1 MVLYFK
7 LPLDHLGYPAKGPQI
22 RGESGRSGPSPENL
36 RQTLFLVSRKARG
49 TAGMGFGAQSFYPL
63 LLEHFFPTRNRGRGD
78 ADQTTHFPD
87 SSACLEHPNGDHP
100 AHFQSF
106 CTPFGPH
113 PTILPTCDRWDIFYT
128 KDVTMARRRSIITP
142 GEKAKLEGVGIKGE
156 EARSLACKNC

>member
-49 TAGMGFGAQSFYPL
+49 TAGMGFGAQRFYPL

-100 AHFQSF
+100 AHF
-106 CTPFGPH
+106 
-113 PTILPTCDRWDIFYT
+113 
-128 KDVTMARRRSIITP
+128 
-142 GEKAKLEGVGIKGE
+142 
-156 EARSLACKNC
+156 